1 MSNAQDSILEYFV
14 HAANKH
20 DFSLNITLN
29 VGGAMVTG
37 TMISAKEYFSLLSEK
52 FEGGN
57 DISNHLSEQLKQAGE
72 SAKGDEETPASFIHL
87 NEAQVYCGDRE
98 PTPSEG
104 EVLWRGK
111 LSEVD
116 GFFLGKISAGETTSD
131 QEKDGHD
138 SSSNKLNNRLDQ
150 LEENIK
156 GLFGK
161 ENDDKDQEKK
171 ESEEEPEEDERIE
184 EEEQKEE
191 QEQEQEQESTDPSS
205 EEGETD
211 EESGEEKEA
220 EEETEEKEEEKEKE
234 KEKEEDLE
242 EEPEQEQEKEKE
254 EKKSDQSKNSSRSKR
269 SSNTKKTS
277 KSSKKEE

>member
-72 SAKGDEETPASFIHL
+72 AAKGDEESPASFIHL
-87 NEAQVYCGDRE
+87 NDAQVYCGDRE

-116 GFFLGKISAGETTSD
+116 GFFLGKISAGEATSD
-131 QEKDGHD
+131 QEQEDQD
-138 SSSNKLNNRLDQ
+138 YSSNKLNNRLDQ

-161 ENDDKDQEKK
+161 ENDDKDQEEKVP
-171 ESEEEPEEDERIE
+171 EEESEEDERIE
-184 EEEQKEE
+184 EEEQ
-191 QEQEQEQESTDPSS
+191 ESTDPSS
-205 EEGETD
+205 EEEGETD
-211 EESGEEKEA
+211 EESGEE
-220 EEETEEKEEEKEKE
+220 TEEKEE
-234 KEKEEDLE
+234 EKEEDLE
-242 EEPEQEQEKEKE
+242 EEPEQEKEKE
-254 EKKSDQSKNSSRSKR
+254 EKKSGQSKDSSRSKR

>member
-131 QEKDGHD
+131 QEKEGHD

-161 ENDDKDQEKK
+161 ENDDKDQEEK
-171 ESEEEPEEDERIE
+171 EPEEDPEEDERIE
-184 EEEQKEE
+184 EE
-191 QEQEQEQESTDPSS
+191 EQEQESTDPSS

-220 EEETEEKEEEKEKE
+220 EEETEEKEEE